1 MAEKEKKMHEEMD
14 KKMKEE
20 QQEEKPEEKQ
30 ETKKKEKK
38 RAKKDEEIAS
48 LQEEV
53 QNLKDRLL
61 RNQAELANFKR
72 RMNEE
77 RLKDL
82 KYANAELAKSL
93 LPVIDSFR
101 IALDKESGGEKK
113 PYLKGFEMILRD
125 LVKALKEAGLE
136 EIEAEGEPFDPSLHQ
151 AVAKEERDDVE
162 AGIVVE
168 EFQKGYKFKDRLLR
182 AAMVKVSERPEKSAE
197 EKDPTHE
204 GEC

>member
-1 MAEKEKKMHEEMD
+1 MEEKEKKMHEEEKTKTAD
-14 KKMKEE
+14 K
-20 QQEEKPEEKQ
+20 QE
-30 ETKKKEKK
+30 ETKKKKK
-38 RAKKDEEIAS
+38 TAKKDEEIAS

-53 QNLKDRLL
+53 ESLKDRLL

-77 RLKDL
+77 RIKDL

-101 IALDKESGGEKK
+101 LALEKEKGGKGK
-113 PYLKGFEMILRD
+113 GHLKGFEMILRD
-125 LVKALKEAGLE
+125 FLKALEEAGLE
-136 EIEAEGEPFDPSLHQ
+136 EIEAEGETFDPAVHQ
-151 AVAKEERDDVE
+151 AIAKEERNDLE
-162 AGIVVE
+162 EGIVTE

-182 AAMVKVSERPEKSAE
+182 AAMVKVSERPKKDAE
-197 EKDPTHE
+197 EETDPTHE

>member
-1 MAEKEKKMHEEMD
+1 MEEKEKKMHEE
-14 KKMKEE
+14 KKA
-20 QQEEKPEEKQ
+20 QTEEKPQEEQ
-30 ETKKKEKK
+30 PETKKKERK
-38 RAKKDEEIAS
+38 RSKKDEEIAS
-48 LQEEV
+48 LREEV
-53 QNLKDRLL
+53 ASLKDRLL

-93 LPVIDSFR
+93 LPVIDSFK
-101 IALDKESGGEKK
+101 IALEKENDGQVK

-125 LVKALKEAGLE
+125 LVKALEEAGLE
-136 EIEAEGEPFDPSLHQ
+136 EIEAEGEVFDPSLHQ
-151 AVAKEERDDVE
+151 AVAKEERDDLE
-162 AGIVVE
+162 EGIVVE

-197 EKDPTHE
+197 EKDPTQE